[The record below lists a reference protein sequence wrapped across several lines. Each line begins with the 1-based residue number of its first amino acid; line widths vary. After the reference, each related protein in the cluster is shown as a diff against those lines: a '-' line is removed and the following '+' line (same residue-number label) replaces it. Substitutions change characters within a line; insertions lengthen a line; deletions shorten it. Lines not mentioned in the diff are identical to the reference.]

1 MTSRLEPTTA
11 LRLQRG
17 STLIGFVIGLVVGLG
32 IAVAVAIY
40 LTNAPIPF
48 VNKVQRPTE
57 NFKPGPDGKLQD
69 PNKALY
75 GQAPNPPPPPTKAD
89 VPKIES
95 AAEVKAAAE
104 KAAQA
109 AAEGAKDDGTR
120 FLLQAGAFRTAQDAD
135 GLRARLALLGFD
147 ATVLPTEQGGAT
159 LYRVRLGPY
168 GTMEDINRIR
178 KTLAENN
185 IDSQV
190 VRTK

>member
-1 MTSRLEPTTA
+1 MQIA
-11 LRLQRG
+11 LKQRG

-32 IAVAVAIY
+32 IAVVVAIY

-57 NFKPGPDGKLQD
+57 NFKPGADGKLQD
-69 PNKALY
+69 PNKPLY
-75 GQAPNPPPPPTKAD
+75 SQAPNPPPPPAKAD
-89 VPKIES
+89 APKIES

-104 KAAQA
+104 KAAHA
-109 AAEGAKDDGTR
+109 AAEGGKDEGSR

-135 GLRARLALLGFD
+135 SLRARLALLGYD
-147 ATVLPTEQGGAT
+147 ARVYPIEQGGNT

-168 GTMEDINRIR
+168 GGLDDINRIR

-190 VRTK
+190 VRAQ

>member
-1 MTSRLEPTTA
+1 MQIA
-11 LRLQRG
+11 QKQRG

-32 IAVAVAIY
+32 IAVAVAVY

-57 NFKPGPDGKLQD
+57 NFKPGADGKLQD
-69 PNKALY
+69 PNKPLY
-75 GQAPNPPPPPTKAD
+75 GQAPNPPPPPAKAD
-89 VPKIES
+89 APKIES

-109 AAEGAKDDGTR
+109 AAEGGKDEGSR

-135 GLRARLALLGFD
+135 SLRARLALLGYD
-147 ATVLPTEQGGAT
+147 ARVYPIEQGGNT

-168 GTMEDINRIR
+168 GGLDDINRIR

-190 VRTK
+190 VRAQ